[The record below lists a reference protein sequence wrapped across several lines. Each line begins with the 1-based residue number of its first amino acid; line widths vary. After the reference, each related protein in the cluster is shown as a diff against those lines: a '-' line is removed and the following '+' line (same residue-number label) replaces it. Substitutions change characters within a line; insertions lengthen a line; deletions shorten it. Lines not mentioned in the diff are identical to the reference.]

1 MREGQRR
8 MERDRGGVVEV
19 VAARCARGSRENGDN
34 EQERRG
40 SGKGFRRERERETD
54 RQTERESM
62 PLPKVCTK
70 FVFGE
75 KE

>member
-1 MREGQRR
+1 

-19 VAARCARGSRENGDN
+19 VAARCASGSRESGDN

-54 RQTERESM
+54 
-62 PLPKVCTK
+62 
-70 FVFGE
+70 
-75 KE
+75 